1 MEPAVTVCVVSGPSG
16 RGGLARRGAHLGWVR
31 VGRCRSRRH
40 NKNLKHERE
49 SLERTCRRDPKGT
62 REKLIYAKSARGER
76 GCAVAHR
83 VPSLRIM
90 SEKRRR
96 PSAQGCAAK
105 SEVNGDWS
113 RGHRVSPLGN

>member
-1 MEPAVTVCVVSGPSG
+1 MEPAGTVCVMSGPSG

-31 VGRCRSRRH
+31 VVHCRSRRSG
-40 NKNLKHERE
+40 NNPEHERE
-49 SLERTCRRDPKGT
+49 SLESTCRRDPKGT
-62 REKLIYAKSARGER
+62 REKMNLRETCASER

-83 VPSLRIM
+83 VPSLWIT

-105 SEVNGDWS
+105 SEVNGDCEFV
-113 RGHRVSPLGN
+113 RA